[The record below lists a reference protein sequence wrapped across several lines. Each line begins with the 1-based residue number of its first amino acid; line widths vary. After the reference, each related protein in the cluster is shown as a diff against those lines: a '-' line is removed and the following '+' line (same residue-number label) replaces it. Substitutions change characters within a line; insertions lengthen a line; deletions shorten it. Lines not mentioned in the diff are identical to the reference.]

1 MTHGGTVCSVGRGWR
16 LRRQV
21 RTSLVLALLAASAA
35 PAGAGP
41 LSIVSE
47 SEKITAVSSK
57 VYNGYARRRLPDGS
71 IRPENYVFGDGG
83 FLTQG
88 LVGLEGSTS
97 VYTRDDTIDN
107 TTFGSVARI
116 LVGPLAEQKYVLSFE
131 PSSTDLFI
139 MVFWGRSVG
148 TNAFPGSDFAN
159 TSIPLGWSKDRV
171 DFQNAKLLGFD
182 SEGIFAQGFEDPANM
197 MSNIRKQVYSGI
209 IDAIEDDR
217 YYVILRAF
225 DFQASWKRRKLRLLW
240 ETRFSLSQRRHD
252 FGKDLPA
259 MALYASRYFGQESH
273 GLVMKPVPEGRVD
286 IGAVKSLGEAPAR
299 ANPDA
304 GQTPGKP

>member
-1 MTHGGTVCSVGRGWR
+1 MTCSGTVSSGGRRRR

-21 RTSLVLALLAASAA
+21 RAGLMLALLAASGA

-57 VYNGYARRRLPDGS
+57 VYNGYARKRLPDGS
-71 IRPENYVFGDGG
+71 VRPEDYVFGNGG

-116 LVGPLAEQKYVLSFE
+116 LVGPLAEQGYVLSFT
-131 PSSTDLFI
+131 PGSTDLFI
-139 MVFWGRSVG
+139 MVFWGRSIG

-159 TSIPLGWSKDRV
+159 SLPQGWSKDRV
-171 DFQNAKLLGFD
+171 DLENAKLLGFD
-182 SEGIFAQGFEDPANM
+182 SEGVFAQGFNDPTNM
-197 MSNIRKQVYSGI
+197 MSNIHKQVYSGVV
-209 IDAIEDDR
+209 DAIEDDR

-259 MALYASRYFGQESH
+259 MAQYASAYFGKESH

-286 IGAVKSLGEAPAR
+286 IGAVESLGEAPAR
-299 ANPDA
+299 ENPGA
-304 GQTPGKP
+304 GQAPAKP